1 MIYGYCR
8 CSTRKQKI
16 ERQIENILRHYP
28 TAIIVCDYF
37 TGKSFE
43 RPNWIAIRKKL
54 KRGDVVVFDEVSRMS
69 RNAEEGFA
77 LYEELYNEGVE
88 LHFLK
93 EPHIDTTVY
102 RNVLERTIT
111 ATGTAVDYIIDGIN
125 KYLMELA
132 REQIRLAFIRAQ
144 QEVDLLRDRTIEGIR
159 EAHIRGSIS
168 GHKQGTTYETKKA
181 QERKQIILKHCID
194 FGGSLKDVDV
204 IKLCGCA
211 RGSYY
216 KYKKELLLRET

>member
-69 RNAEEGFA
+69 RNAEEVFA